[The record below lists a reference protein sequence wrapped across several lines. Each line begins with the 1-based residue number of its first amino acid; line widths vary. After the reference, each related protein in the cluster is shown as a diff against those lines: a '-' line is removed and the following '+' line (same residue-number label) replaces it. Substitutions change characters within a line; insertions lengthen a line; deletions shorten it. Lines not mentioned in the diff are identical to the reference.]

1 MRGGAFACLRAFTPF
16 WTMGRM
22 QKSDFFIRPIRP
34 EDYPQV
40 RSIYEMGLQTGNAS
54 WETQGQTWEQFSRKK
69 IMETVFVAVDGED
82 ENTILGWVGAAKAS
96 SRAVFYGVV
105 EDSIYTHPDARGR
118 GIGGALLDHLIQTC
132 IDLHKWSIHSWI
144 FPENGGS
151 AGLHRSR
158 GFEKVGTFH
167 NMAQMAYG
175 DRRGQWRDCDIYE
188 LILPMS
194 RES

>member
-1 MRGGAFACLRAFTPF
+1 ME
-16 WTMGRM
+16 RM
-22 QKSDFFIRPIRP
+22 QKSDFAIRPIRP

-40 RSIYEMGLQTGNAS
+40 RAIYEMGLQTGNAS

-69 IMETVFVAVDGED
+69 IMETVFVAVDAND
-82 ENTILGWVGAAKAS
+82 DSKVLGWVGAAKAS
-96 SRAVFYGVV
+96 TRSVFHGVV

-118 GIGGALLDHLIQTC
+118 GIAGALLDHLIQTC
-132 IDLHKWSIHSWI
+132 INLHKWSIHSWI
-144 FPENGGS
+144 FPENEGS
-151 AGLHRSR
+151 AGLHKSR

-175 DRRGQWRDCDIYE
+175 ERQGEWRDCDIWE

-194 RES
+194 REQ